1 MIGSA
6 ARKWL
11 VGQTLTLDADVG
23 IVGAG
28 AAGGVLA
35 FELARRGVR
44 VVVLESGP
52 RHEFARRPDY
62 VRRYLKHQNPWE
74 TSPRDL
80 DRQTVGGVT
89 PYRLAG
95 RRVRGVGGS
104 TLHWEGYAFR
114 LHASD
119 FRMRSLYGIADDWP
133 ISYSDL
139 EGYYGAA
146 ERMLGVAGTDDE
158 RLASPRSTPF
168 PLPPFPFSHSDRL
181 FAPACAALG
190 VAFNHMPQARNSLA
204 YGGRSQCRACSTCAV
219 CPTGAKASTDLTLIP
234 QAEAT
239 GNARIVPEATVL
251 RLETDRSGH
260 VSAAV
265 YAGRDKVPQRLTARV
280 FVVAAGAVETA
291 RLLLLSTSRDF
302 PAGLANRSGLV
313 GKFFM
318 SHPSMDIVGRARE
331 NVYPYRIGFSTAMS
345 RQFAIER
352 DRGTRGAFLLEFL
365 NSAGPTPERLAVSS
379 GEWGEALRRRVREEF
394 GRVARDP
401 RVRGAIARS
410 CQLGL
415 AQCADP
421 RLLRHPSTSP
431 ALWHRSVRAR
441 SARRCQGSR
450 EQDPGFNGT
459 YRYTIEQP
467 LLRRTSD
474 RHAPDGHGS
483 PEKRGRRQPPRP
495 RCPQPVPRGQ
505 RLLRHR
511 QRLAPDPHHRGAG
524 HPRRRAHRRATRT
537 SGHIETETYGSG
549 ITLWAGSAA
558 VLKRRQDGLHPAWLI
573 QCSHASDIGSRWWGR
588 QRFVVGW

>member
-1 MIGSA
+1 MLGSA
-6 ARKWL
+6 VRQWL

-52 RHEFARRPDY
+52 RHDFAHRPDY

-80 DRQTVGGVT
+80 DRHTVGGVT

-95 RRVRGVGGS
+95 QRVRGVGGS

-114 LHASD
+114 LHTSD

-158 RLASPRSTPF
+158 SLASPRSTPF

-181 FAPACAALG
+181 FAPACTALG

-219 CPTGAKASTDLTLIP
+219 CPTGAKASTDLMLIP

-251 RLETDRSGH
+251 RLETDRSGQ

-265 YAGRDKVPQRLTARV
+265 YAGRDRVPQRLTARV

-365 NSAGPTPERLAVSS
+365 NSAGPTPERLAVSN

-394 GRVARDP
+394 GRALGIRVYVEQLPDRGNSVSLNARTRDYFDTP
-401 RVRGAIARS
+401 IPHLHYGIGRYERGALDDARAVAS
-410 CQLGL
+410 KIL
-415 AQCADP
+415 ASMGVTDIRSSNLSFAGHQIGTHRMGTDP
-421 RLLRHPSTSP
+421 
-431 ALWHRSVRAR
+431 
-441 SARRCQGSR
+441 QGSVV
-450 EQDPGFNGT
+450 DVN
-459 YRYTIEQP
+459 
-467 LLRRTSD
+467 LRVHD
-474 RHAPDGHGS
+474 
-483 PEKRGRRQPPRP
+483 
-495 RCPQPVPRGQ
+495 VPN
-505 RLLRHR
+505 LYLV
-511 QRLAPDPHHRGAG
+511 
-524 HPRRRAHRRATRT
+524 
-537 SGHIETETYGSG
+537 GSG
-549 ITLWAGSAA
+549 CFVTASASPPTLTIVALAIRTAEHIAA
-558 VLKRRQDGLHPAWLI
+558 RLGP
-573 QCSHASDIGSRWWGR
+573 
-588 QRFVVGW
+588 VGTLQQKP